1 MNRPPPGTPTS
12 TKKPA
17 AKRRRITADKHSYPS
32 VCGDSEDE
40 KTHEENVQSLK
51 EELRNPSPKSDIIKP
66 LMSKTFRKRRTDILD
81 SSNLVSDIC
90 TDYPFFKTAKYVSD
104 M

>member
-1 MNRPPPGTPTS
+1 MLRNTLMRACSGILAIYVRCQNVNRPPPGTPTS

-17 AKRRRITADKHSYPS
+17 AKRRRIAADKHSYPS

-51 EELRNPSPKSDIIKP
+51 EGTPHRS
-66 LMSKTFRKRRTDILD
+66 
-81 SSNLVSDIC
+81 LV
-90 TDYPFFKTAKYVSD
+90 
-104 M
+104 